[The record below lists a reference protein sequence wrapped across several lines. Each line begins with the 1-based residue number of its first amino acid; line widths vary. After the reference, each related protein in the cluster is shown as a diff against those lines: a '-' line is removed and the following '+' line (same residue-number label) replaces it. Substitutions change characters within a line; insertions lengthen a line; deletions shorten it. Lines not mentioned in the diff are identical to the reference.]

1 MVRRCCHG
9 TVVCTKG
16 SHIGGSWDVS
26 PPQCAVSTTLQPHAV
41 WKCSCYSCPSPS
53 SVIPNTCIV
62 GVGLTSLSIGTPHL
76 TVLISIPIPVPIS
89 IPYPIPIPIPGTRCL
104 RDLCRSGTT
113 GNASHV
119 PMTRGALPGS
129 VHKHCGTVPTAH
141 NMSARNERHARRYLP
156 AHCAQEARG
165 HRGSRRDLG
174 PGDGDGHR
182 HGASAHRAG
191 RVRQPCGSAG
201 LATHGVLTR
210 VRSYGT
216 GMREA
221 QGAHEGGAVRARY
234 AGDWHCSGWA
244 VPTCCWFTSRPRD
257 VAPGRKLQPLS
268 CLGGGTTIVDKTETR
283 WREDG
288 EKTET
293 RWRQD
298 GDKTET
304 RRRQDGDKTE
314 TRWKQ
319 DGNKTDNSWE

>member
-1 MVRRCCHG
+1 M
-9 TVVCTKG
+9 
-16 SHIGGSWDVS
+16 
-26 PPQCAVSTTLQPHAV
+26 LQPRAV

-62 GVGLTSLSIGTPHL
+62 GVGLTSLSMGTPHL
-76 TVLISIPIPVPIS
+76 TVLISIPIPIPIPIS

-104 RDLCRSGTT
+104 RDLCRAGTT

-129 VHKHCGTVPTAH
+129 VHKHRGTVPAARG
-141 NMSARNERHARRYLP
+141 MSTRSERHARGYLP
-156 AHCAQEARG
+156 AHCAQGARG

-174 PGDGDGHR
+174 PGDGHGHR

-221 QGAHEGGAVRARY
+221 QGAHESGAVRARY
-234 AGDWHCSGWA
+234 ARDWHCSGWA

-257 VAPGRKLQPLS
+257 VAPGRKLQPQS
-268 CLGGGTTIVDKTETR
+268 CLSLLHQHPVPTRGSRPSTTMVVIATLRGVAILDTLPLPPGATTSCVHNACGRTSGNPSE
-283 WREDG
+283 G
-288 EKTET
+288 HGVV
-293 RWRQD
+293 RQQRFTSD
-298 GDKTET
+298 LMTV
-304 RRRQDGDKTE
+304 
-314 TRWKQ
+314 
-319 DGNKTDNSWE
+319 